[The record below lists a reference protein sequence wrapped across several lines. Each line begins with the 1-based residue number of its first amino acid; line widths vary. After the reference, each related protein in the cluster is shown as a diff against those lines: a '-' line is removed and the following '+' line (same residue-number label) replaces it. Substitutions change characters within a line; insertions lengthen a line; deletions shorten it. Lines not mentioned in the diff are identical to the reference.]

1 MEEAMVQS
9 IEKMLEKKMSLYH
22 DLHHCFNEERC
33 ALINVDVTA
42 LWNISSK
49 KDALC
54 LEISHLRQKII
65 TVAAPLIHLEP
76 FDLKLLSSILPRE
89 TLGAFNKTVQRIDSL
104 KKDIEGLRRHNMIF
118 MNDSL
123 QFLDDMMAIIS
134 RGGRRSN
141 APMVYN
147 RRCSINKGKS
157 THILSQEV

>member
-1 MEEAMVQS
+1 MEEAIVQS

-33 ALINVDVTA
+33 ALIRVDVTA
-42 LWNISSK
+42 LWDISSK

-54 LEISHLRQKII
+54 LEISRLRQDILA
-65 TVAAPLIHLEP
+65 VAAPLIHLEP
-76 FDLKLLSSILPRE
+76 FDLKSLCSIIPRE
-89 TLGAFNKTVQRIDSL
+89 TLGSFNMAVQRLDCL

-118 MNDSL
+118 MKDSL

-134 RGGRRSN
+134 RAGRSN

-147 RRCSINKGKS
+147 RRCSIHNGKS
-157 THILSQEV
+157 THLLSQEV

>member
-9 IEKMLEKKMSLYH
+9 IEKILEKKMSLYH

-33 ALINVDVTA
+33 ALIHVDVTA
-42 LWNISSK
+42 LWDISSK

-54 LEISHLRQKII
+54 LEISHLRQELIA
-65 TVAAPLIHLEP
+65 VAAPLIDLDP
-76 FDLKLLSSILPRE
+76 FDLKSLCSIMPRE
-89 TLGAFNKTVQRIDSL
+89 TLGAFNMTVQRLDGL
-104 KKDIEGLRRHNMIF
+104 KKDIEGLRRHNMIY

-134 RGGRRSN
+134 RAGRSN

-147 RRCSINKGKS
+147 RRCSIHNGKS
-157 THILSQEV
+157 THLLSQEV